1 MCGICAFICQHADD
15 TYDLERK
22 LLSNTS
28 TLNRRGPDTHSYRLH
43 NFGRDSEA
51 LFYGTVLHFRGTLTS
66 QPLQGIENGN
76 VLLWNGEIFGGIEV
90 NAEENDGRVLLD
102 QLSAC
107 RSENEILSTFS
118 QIQGPWAAIF
128 WQSSSNKLWFGRD
141 VFGRRSLLVHVSS
154 DGEIFGLSS
163 VQLKQFESWQEVP
176 ASGLYCLKL
185 NETDDT
191 RNLRFSELTLYPW
204 VHSEPNRTTRVV
216 SLSEA
221 KLFNESPTFD
231 VFNALKEV
239 KMTVDYFGL
248 ECHVPIL
255 NSALPDVAEM
265 QDKRETSD
273 FKDELMRWASAEQ
286 LRLAEEL
293 VKVLGEAVRVRVEC
307 QSHYCSRCITTF
319 LDCTS
324 DCALGTKQ
332 GSALLRQNCAD
343 DRGMG
348 QRDENMFLRSKETSE
363 QANDCVSQMAFEGRV
378 DSLQDHVSSAS
389 VNGEMKVDGSISCDI
404 CRRYN
409 FCRNKCT
416 IDLDRNSQHYTDCH
430 SRHDWKNPYN
440 NECSKHCHSTEYCT
454 SALSETIGSVT
465 TGSVMSL
472 DVCGVDRSSVCP
484 HAKVAVLF
492 SGGVDSLVIAAL
504 ADKFV
509 PHNEPIDLLNVAF
522 EQQRNRSK
530 TSSVDLF
537 DVPDRVTG
545 KQGLNELQTINPHRK
560 WNFVEINVSLEELQ
574 VARTNHIRDL
584 VYPLNTVLD
593 DSIGCAVWFAARGKG
608 VVRDDAGV
616 ETPYTSSA
624 RVCLVGM
631 GADEQLAGYTRH
643 RVRFNEGGWNGLNEE
658 IQMEVKR
665 ISSRNLGRDDRVI
678 SDHSREARIP
688 FLDENVVRFLSSLP
702 IHVKTD
708 LSLPRGVGEKFLLR
722 LAALQLGLK
731 KGALLQKRA
740 IQFGSR
746 IAKAENNREK
756 ASAVCDRLL
765 STAATGACP

>member
-1 MCGICAFICQHADD
+1 MCNIYIHIYVHSFIFIFIYICMYMGIRYKVLKCTICC
-15 TYDLERK
+15 
-22 LLSNTS
+22 
-28 TLNRRGPDTHSYRLH
+28 
-43 NFGRDSEA
+43 
-51 LFYGTVLHFRGTLTS
+51 
-66 QPLQGIENGN
+66 
-76 VLLWNGEIFGGIEV
+76 IF
-90 NAEENDGRVLLD
+90 
-102 QLSAC
+102 Q
-107 RSENEILSTFS
+107 
-118 QIQGPWAAIF
+118 
-128 WQSSSNKLWFGRD
+128 
-141 VFGRRSLLVHVSS
+141 
-154 DGEIFGLSS
+154 
-163 VQLKQFESWQEVP
+163 ESWQEVP

-504 ADKFV
+504 ADK
-509 PHNEPIDLLNVAF
+509 
-522 EQQRNRSK
+522 
-530 TSSVDLF
+530 
-537 DVPDRVTG
+537 
-545 KQGLNELQTINPHRK
+545 
-560 WNFVEINVSLEELQ
+560 
-574 VARTNHIRDL
+574 
-584 VYPLNTVLD
+584 
-593 DSIGCAVWFAARGKG
+593 
-608 VVRDDAGV
+608 
-616 ETPYTSSA
+616 
-624 RVCLVGM
+624 
-631 GADEQLAGYTRH
+631 
-643 RVRFNEGGWNGLNEE
+643 
-658 IQMEVKR
+658 
-665 ISSRNLGRDDRVI
+665 
-678 SDHSREARIP
+678 
-688 FLDENVVRFLSSLP
+688 
-702 IHVKTD
+702 
-708 LSLPRGVGEKFLLR
+708 
-722 LAALQLGLK
+722 
-731 KGALLQKRA
+731 
-740 IQFGSR
+740 
-746 IAKAENNREK
+746 
-756 ASAVCDRLL
+756 
-765 STAATGACP
+765 